1 MHKWISMTIMAI
13 SLHSITVLLT
23 LIKTLSVTL
32 SLTVGL
38 VVVLKGITYMFI
50 VNIHMGSDCPHL
62 S

>member
-1 MHKWISMTIMAI
+1 MTIMAI